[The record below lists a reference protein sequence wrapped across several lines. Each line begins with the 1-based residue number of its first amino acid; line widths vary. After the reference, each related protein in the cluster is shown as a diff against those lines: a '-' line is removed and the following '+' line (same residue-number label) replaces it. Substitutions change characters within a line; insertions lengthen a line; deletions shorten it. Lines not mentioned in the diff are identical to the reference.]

1 MGQGEGRTHGRGVCI
16 KDEKALDLELV
27 LFVDPVYYCSIAYI
41 TLRNFKFSLA
51 DSSLSF
57 LVSSLLYSSSI
68 PYITLIFF
76 LFLLGYASPEL

>member
-1 MGQGEGRTHGRGVCI
+1 MGQGEGRTHGRGVFI
-16 KDEKALDLELV
+16 KDEKALNLELV
-27 LFVDPVYYCSIAYI
+27 LFVDPYYI
-41 TLRNFKFSLA
+41 TLRIFKFSLA
-51 DSSLSF
+51 NSSLAF